1 METQED
7 NFDYAT
13 QCVFWA
19 IKHLRNHLIALNDD
33 DCADAIACYL
43 ALNELNSAVEIMSPS
58 EGDWPAAKDGMGKIL
73 TFVPRRA

>member
-7 NFDYAT
+7 SFDYAT

-43 ALNELNSAVEIMSPS
+43 ALNELNSAVEIMSP
-58 EGDWPAAKDGMGKIL
+58 DTAWPEKDNVIP
-73 TFVPRRA
+73 FIPRRA